1 MASYSFYGKPLTLG
15 QRKGCSDVGRPLRR
29 PYFSRLS
36 SAASA
41 SLIHSSWLYEKRR
54 RAAQQKIQGGM
65 DLISKRVHNVEPSK
79 TELRASI
86 PAYDEA
92 MVKRIDTTG
101 KGEKPKSGR

>member
-1 MASYSFYGKPLTLG
+1 
-15 QRKGCSDVGRPLRR
+15 
-29 PYFSRLS
+29 
-36 SAASA
+36 
-41 SLIHSSWLYEKRR
+41 
-54 RAAQQKIQGGM
+54 M

-92 MVKRIDTTG
+92 TVERIDTTG

>member
-1 MASYSFYGKPLTLG
+1 MAAAPAVRSRFGKTPLPSAAING
-15 QRKGCSDVGRPLRR
+15 APCP
-29 PYFSRLS
+29 RLS

-41 SLIHSSWLYEKRR
+41 SLIHSSWLSEKRR
-54 RAAQQKIQGGM
+54 RAVQQKIQGGM

-92 MVKRIDTTG
+92 YA
-101 KGEKPKSGR
+101 SGNGP

>member
-1 MASYSFYGKPLTLG
+1 
-15 QRKGCSDVGRPLRR
+15 V
-29 PYFSRLS
+29 
-36 SAASA
+36 
-41 SLIHSSWLYEKRR
+41 
-54 RAAQQKIQGGM
+54 QQKIQGGM